1 MSRRMPETIPLDA
14 PKAADYYGLGRE
26 DVIALLPRPVGRVLD
41 VGCGEGGVG
50 GPLRAA
56 GATWIS
62 GIELLPEPAAR
73 AAQTYDEALCGDAI
87 EQVENVS
94 GPFDTILC
102 YDVLE
107 HLYDPYALVSAL
119 RDVAA
124 PGGRLHVSVPNA
136 SHVSLLRDLI
146 VRGTFGYVPF
156 GHRDATH
163 LRWFTR
169 KDICALIEEAG
180 WRVTGA
186 TPSRLHWRSSAL
198 HRLTRGR
205 STEFL
210 AGQWYVLATKPG

>member
-1 MSRRMPETIPLDA
+1 MSGTIPLDA
-14 PKAADYYGLGRE
+14 PKSATYYALARA
-26 DVIALLPRPVGRVLD
+26 DVIDLLPKPVGRVLD
-41 VGCGEGGVG
+41 VGCGEGGAAA
-50 GPLRAA
+50 PLRAA

-62 GIELLPEPAAR
+62 GIELLPDPASHAVHV
-73 AAQTYDEALCGDAI
+73 YDEVMVGDAI
-87 EQVENVS
+87 ERLSDVS

-107 HLYDPYALVSAL
+107 HLYDPLSLVKDL
-119 RDVAA
+119 LDVAA

-146 VRGTFGYVPF
+146 VRGTFGYVAY

-169 KDICALIEEAG
+169 RDIAALIGEAG
-180 WRVTGA
+180 WQVKSTA
-186 TPSRLHWRSSAL
+186 PSTLLWRSRTL

-205 STEFL
+205 STEYL
-210 AGQWYVLATKPG
+210 AGQWYILAGKP